1 MEKLTLASVGNGN
14 AVHIHTSTEF
24 GDDYTENNTACG
36 AVEYGGRGRSG
47 SRLYNLGEGTVEQ
60 VTCKR
65 CLKTYNSD
73 AAREAR
79 ENAAERAALAAG
91 IEAGRP
97 LIEDT
102 VETPAEPESETI
114 TYVVTILDHTADRI
128 TARIIAHGMRTNGAL
143 ARDLI
148 VSRVIAKMRR
158 NGASHADMS
167 AERMRYMLTADVIN
181 DDYTTAPGISKR
193 DYTLDTIDGAHSP
206 IIKRADGTREVKVA
220 GLETL
225 VPAAATSRHLPA
237 PHPATPPNPD
247 LPVTPA
253 GKLVEDVP
261 FFDRSI
267 KVHFKC
273 PLHPAEVYMSKDPYV
288 SSWFP
293 GAPDVHGCPKDCTSK
308 VGEHILVSNYRPTRR
323 G

>member
-1 MEKLTLASVGNGN
+1 MEKLTLASVGNGT

-47 SRLYNLGEGTVEQ
+47 SKLYNLGEGTVEQ

-114 TYVVTILDHTADRI
+114 TYVVTILDHTADRV

-148 VSRVIAKMRR
+148 VSRIIAKMRR

-167 AERMRYMLTADVIN
+167 AERKRYMLTADVIN

-193 DYTLDTIDGAHSP
+193 DYTLDTIDGIHSP
-206 IIKRADGTREVKVA
+206 IIKHSDGAREVKVE
-220 GLETL
+220 GLERL
-225 VPAAATSRHLPA
+225 VPNRVTMPA
-237 PHPATPPNPD
+237 PTAPEAPEF
-247 LPVTPA
+247 PVTPA
-253 GKLVEDVP
+253 GSKISDVP

-267 KVHFKC
+267 KVAFKC
-273 PLHPAEVYMSKDPYV
+273 PEHDDARFMSKDPRV
-288 SSWFP
+288 SAWFDQSLD
-293 GAPDVHGCPKDCTSK
+293 GGRCPHDCKT
-308 VGEHILVSNYRPTRR
+308 ETRDHILTHDYRPTRR